1 MNLKLLLVLSTVL
14 ILMISQPY
22 IYAAETTTPI
32 NERDITIIE
41 KKVCFNVSVSDPITN
56 ETVTKTICVVIAFHI
71 MNAKPSN
78 DTINV
83 EFPVTIHV
91 GNRTITKKVMV
102 PLKILGKV
110 TRIEVKSVSGT
121 GEEQTENVIIVAPQE
136 TTTTKTTTAHKLTTT
151 TPKTPIHRVTATKT
165 VTITRTVTKTQ
176 SSLAAATTTATPRTP
191 SQAAKNIDPYTV
203 LAVAVAITGAG
214 VAAYTIKKSKR
225 EEKKEEKEEARRQE
239 QAAES
244 EKQDY
249 IEAIKLLKQKLEEKQ
264 GEIEKLKKSFPYG
277 LVCPSCGNK
286 VKPIITEDNRLLCP
300 ICHAEIGRIK
310 EDGTLE
316 LDIKEGQKSQENLEA
331 DK

>member
-1 MNLKLLLVLSTVL
+1 M
-14 ILMISQPY
+14 LMISQPY
-22 IYAAETTTPI
+22 IYAATTTPI

-71 MNAKPSN
+71 KNARPSN

-83 EFPVTIHV
+83 EFPVTINV
-91 GNRTITKKVMV
+91 GNKTLTRKVVV
-102 PLKILGKV
+102 PLKVVGEV
-110 TRIEVKSVSGT
+110 TKIEVKSVSGT

-136 TTTTKTTTAHKLTTT
+136 TTTTKTTTTHKSTTT
-151 TPKTPIHRVTATKT
+151 TPKTPIHQVTATKT
-165 VTITRTVTKTQ
+165 VTITRTITKTQ
-176 SSLAAATTTATPRTP
+176 SSLAATTTAAPKSRIP
-191 SQAAKNIDPYTV
+191 SQTAQNIDPYTV
-203 LAVAVAITGAG
+203 LAIAAAITGAG
-214 VAAYTIKKSKR
+214 VAAYILKRPRR
-225 EEKKEEKEEARRQE
+225 EEKKVEKEEARRQE

-249 IEAIKLLKQKLEEKQ
+249 LEAIKLLKQKLEEKQ

-300 ICHAEIGRIK
+300 ICHAEIGRIR

-316 LDIKEGQKSQENLEA
+316 LTQEKETS
-331 DK
+331 